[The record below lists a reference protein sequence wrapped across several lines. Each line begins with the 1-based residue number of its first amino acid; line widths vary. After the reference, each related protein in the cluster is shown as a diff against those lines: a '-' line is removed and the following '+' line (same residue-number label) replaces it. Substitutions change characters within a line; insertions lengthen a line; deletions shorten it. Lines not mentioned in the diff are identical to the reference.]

1 MLCGRSATCRGRG
14 AGKLRLAGCC
24 NPRNQSAPPPPPRA
38 PDEGMLP
45 RACRKCGV
53 EEGGTVRLL
62 ICGKCK
68 TLKLTDPAYYCSR
81 ECQRADWPEH
91 QMWHMGQDAL
101 AAGNDI
107 TVGGAD
113 GIARRVAEWRTEE
126 ANATC
131 EYDLLVARG
140 QQHISRMNWKKAAEQ
155 FEKAIVLEPDRP
167 EAHASLALT
176 YQNASDARTA
186 REYLAAMSGV
196 EPGTPDWAHFAVSAL
211 TTNEGLGCGAFCTG
225 TCCAD
230 LPAWL
235 HVPAEMKQVVD
246 RIQSMMSQAH
256 PHRHVV
262 TQMQATAL
270 DGLGQFEAAG
280 RAYTQAAQEACAMG
294 GVMDGHT
301 WPSKEAADF
310 MQAMMK
316 GTKEILLEKARAAF
330 AKAGQGSA
338 STEPDGDIVAATLVA
353 HMARIMSGDSRPVT
367 MLHYQ

>member
-1 MLCGRSATCRGRG
+1 
-14 AGKLRLAGCC
+14 
-24 NPRNQSAPPPPPRA
+24 
-38 PDEGMLP
+38 MLP
-45 RACRKCGV
+45 RSCRKCGV

-62 ICGKCK
+62 MCGKCK

-81 ECQRADWPEH
+81 ECQRADWPAHKE
-91 QMWHMGQDAL
+91 WHKGLDTL

-107 TVGGAD
+107 TCGGAD

-126 ANATC
+126 ANATS

-140 QQHISRMNWKKAAEQ
+140 QQHVSKMNWKKAAKE

-167 EAHASLALT
+167 EAHASLALA

-186 REYLAAMSGV
+186 REYLAAMRGV
-196 EPGTPDWAHFAVSAL
+196 EPGTPDWANFAVSAF
-211 TTNEGLGCGAFCTG
+211 TTNEVLGCGAFCSG

-230 LPAWL
+230 LAAWL

-246 RIQSMMSQAH
+246 RLRSMMSQDH
-256 PHRHVV
+256 PHRYAV
-262 TQMQATAL
+262 TQMEATAL

-280 RAYTQAAQEACAMG
+280 RAYTQAAQEAAEARG
-294 GVMDGHT
+294 AFDGHT

-310 MQAMMK
+310 AQAMLN

-338 STEPDGDIVAATLVA
+338 STDPPDADLVAAALFAHVA
-353 HMARIMSGDSRPVT
+353 RAMSGDSRPVT
-367 MLHYQ
+367 MLHY